1 MLVSILNICTEEEL
15 EESNSLDELEQS
27 SPIKAHGQGLPE
39 SATQVVTESD
49 DSLEEKRQALRNK
62 VLAIGRNVAH
72 LKNLNEGTLPK
83 GSLMHGRE
91 GLEKTISDFEKAR
104 KADLVN
110 EKLPPTREEL
120 KQMESERQ
128 AKIRKNIESSSS
140 SSPVF
145 QRLMRKLSG

>member
-1 MLVSILNICTEEEL
+1 M
-15 EESNSLDELEQS
+15 
-27 SPIKAHGQGLPE
+27 
-39 SATQVVTESD
+39 
-49 DSLEEKRQALRNK
+49 RNK
-62 VLAIGRNVAH
+62 VLAIGRVARMYQVLREEAENVAH